1 MDRIRVIVGTRSDRL
16 LRWIERSLAPH
27 PEIQIVG
34 IVHSPHELPQDVGP
48 MDADVL
54 LLDFSDREASWPLPL
69 FPRRGEGR
77 PRIVALGPRQDE
89 TAILGALRVG
99 VQGFVCIQD
108 GMEGLVAALRAAVAG
123 EAYFCPGAC
132 GILIR
137 EYLRTAKMT
146 RGGFG

>member
-16 LRWIERSLAPH
+16 LHWIERSLAPH
-27 PEIQIVG
+27 PDIQIVG
-34 IVHSPHELPQDVGP
+34 VVHGPHELPQDVGK

-54 LLDFSDREASWPLPL
+54 LLDLSDREASWPLPAS
-69 FPRRGEGR
+69 PRRRGR
-77 PRIVALGPRQDE
+77 LRVVALGPGQDE
-89 TAILGALRVG
+89 ATILGALRMG
-99 VQGFVCIQD
+99 VQGFVCVRD
-108 GMEGLVAALRAAVAG
+108 GRKGLVAAIRAVVAG